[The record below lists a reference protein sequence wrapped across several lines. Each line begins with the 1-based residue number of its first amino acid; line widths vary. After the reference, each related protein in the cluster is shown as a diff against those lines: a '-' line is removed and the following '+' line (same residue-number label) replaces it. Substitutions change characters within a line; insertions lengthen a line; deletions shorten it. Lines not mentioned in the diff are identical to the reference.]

1 MMRYAT
7 TLFTGLLLVL
17 AGCAGSAQ
25 TGGQE
30 YEQIDAAQVNAEAYQ
45 SALDMIS
52 ELRPGWLDLEEE
64 PEVYVD
70 RERRPGGVKE
80 LEGLQS
86 DSVQEIRFYDPGDQM
101 PNYVANAD
109 RPTIVVQTNGGS

>member
-17 AGCAGSAQ
+17 TGCAGSAQ

-52 ELRPGWLDLEEE
+52 ELRPGWLDLNEE
-64 PEVYVD
+64 PAVYVD
-70 RERRPGGVKE
+70 GEQRSRGVKE

-86 DSVQEIRFYDPGDQM
+86 DNVQQIRFYDPGDQM
-101 PNYVANAD
+101 PGYVEDSN